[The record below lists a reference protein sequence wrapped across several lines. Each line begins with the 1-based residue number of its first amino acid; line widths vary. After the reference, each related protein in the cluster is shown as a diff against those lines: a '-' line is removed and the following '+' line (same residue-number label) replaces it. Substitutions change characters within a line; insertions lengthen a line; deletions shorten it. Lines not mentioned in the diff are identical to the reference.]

1 MGFFEAAHGWLGAN
15 RQGLLPK
22 FVTQILQWWKLNC
35 YTLPK
40 KDPKNIWIIWRIPWV
55 LLSSAI
61 FQRKSANFAISR
73 NTCIDCTWY
82 KIMNSFKFSWFFKDF
97 LIKKVTI
104 LMMSAKIATPDLLKI
119 TIFWN
124 KGYDVII
131 YVHDVTIKISSCDSN
146 YIMDVVMWPK
156 LGKSNISIREVM
168 IIY

>member
-1 MGFFEAAHGWLGAN
+1 
-15 RQGLLPK
+15 
-22 FVTQILQWWKLNC
+22 
-35 YTLPK
+35 
-40 KDPKNIWIIWRIPWV
+40 
-55 LLSSAI
+55 
-61 FQRKSANFAISR
+61 
-73 NTCIDCTWY
+73 
-82 KIMNSFKFSWFFKDF
+82 MNSFKFSWFFKDF